1 MIDLAG
7 RQIGIGHAP
16 FIIAEMSGNHNQSLD
31 RALEIVDAAAQS
43 GAHALKLQTYTAQTM
58 TLNLKEGDFFISDR
72 DSLWTGQSIY
82 SLYEKAYTP
91 WEWHKQIFD
100 RAKQH
105 GMLAFSSPF
114 DETAVDFLET
124 LDVPCYKIASFE
136 NIDLPLIRR
145 AARTGKPLIIST
157 GMANLAELEEA
168 VVAARSQGCRNI
180 ILLKCTS
187 NYPATPENSN
197 IATIPH
203 MKQLFQCDVGLSDH
217 TMGIG
222 VAVAAVTLG
231 ASVIEKHFTLNRAD
245 GGVDSVFSLEPNEFS
260 LLVTET
266 LKAWQALGSVFYG
279 PTSSEQASLQFRR
292 SIYVVKDMKEGDVL
306 TTEHIRCIRPGLGL
320 KPKYWNDL
328 LGKRVKMNLKMGTPM
343 SWDFV

>member
-1 MIDLAG
+1 M
-7 RQIGIGHAP
+7 
-16 FIIAEMSGNHNQSLD
+16 
-31 RALEIVDAAAQS
+31 
-43 GAHALKLQTYTAQTM
+43 KLQTYKAQTM
-58 TLNLKEGDFFISDR
+58 TLNLKEGDFLISDR
-72 DSLWTGQSIY
+72 DSLWTGKSIY
-82 SLYEKAYTP
+82 SLHEKAYTP

-136 NIDLPLIRR
+136 NIDLHLIRR

-168 VVAARSQGCRNI
+168 VGAALSQGCRNI

-217 TMGIG
+217 TIGIG
-222 VAVAAVTLG
+222 VAIAAVTLG

-245 GGVDSVFSLEPNEFS
+245 GGVDSVFSLEQDEFS

-279 PTSSEQASLQFRR
+279 PTSSEQASLQFQR
-292 SIYVVKDMKEGDVL
+292 SIYVVKDMKEGDIL
-306 TTEHIRCIRPGLGL
+306 TPEHIRCIRPGHGL

-328 LGKRVKMNLKMGTPM
+328 PGKCVKMNLKMGTQM

>member
-306 TTEHIRCIRPGLGL
+306 TTEHIRCIRPGHGL